1 MAIGTI
7 LITFVPGYDTIGI
20 MAPILVVI
28 GRLLQGFS
36 AGVESG
42 GVSIYLAEIA
52 TDKNRGFITSWQSGS
67 QQIAVVFAA
76 LFGYW
81 LNTVLTHAQ
90 VSEWGWR
97 IPFLIGCLI
106 IPLIF
111 LFRRTLEETEAFK
124 AQKTHP
130 STKEIFST
138 LASNWRIV
146 LAGMMMSAMTTTFY
160 FITVYTTVYAK
171 RTLEM
176 SVTDSLL
183 ATVFVGLSNFFWLP
197 MGGLLSDKIGRR
209 PVLVGI
215 TTLAIF
221 TSYPVLSWLV
231 SDISF
236 SNLLITLAY
245 FSFFFVCTTAP
256 WWQHLPK

>member
-1 MAIGTI
+1 
-7 LITFVPGYDTIGI
+7 
-20 MAPILVVI
+20 
-28 GRLLQGFS
+28 
-36 AGVESG
+36 
-42 GVSIYLAEIA
+42 
-52 TDKNRGFITSWQSGS
+52 S

-76 LFGYW
+76 LLGYW
-81 LNTVLTHAQ
+81 LNTILTHAQ
-90 VSEWGWR
+90 VGEWGWR

-111 LFRRTLEETEAFK
+111 LFRRTLEETEDFK

-130 STKEIFST
+130 SSKEIFST
-138 LASNWRIV
+138 LVSNWRIV
-146 LAGMMMSAMTTTFY
+146 LAGMMMSAMTTTTFY

-221 TSYPVLSWLV
+221 TS
-231 SDISF
+231 
-236 SNLLITLAY
+236 
-245 FSFFFVCTTAP
+245 
-256 WWQHLPK
+256 

>member
-1 MAIGTI
+1 
-7 LITFVPGYDTIGI
+7 
-20 MAPILVVI
+20 
-28 GRLLQGFS
+28 
-36 AGVESG
+36 
-42 GVSIYLAEIA
+42 
-52 TDKNRGFITSWQSGS
+52 
-67 QQIAVVFAA
+67 
-76 LFGYW
+76 
-81 LNTVLTHAQ
+81 
-90 VSEWGWR
+90 
-97 IPFLIGCLI
+97 
-106 IPLIF
+106 
-111 LFRRTLEETEAFK
+111 
-124 AQKTHP
+124 
-130 STKEIFST
+130 
-138 LASNWRIV
+138 
-146 LAGMMMSAMTTTFY
+146 MMMSAMTTTTFY

-236 SNLLITLAY
+236 QTY
-245 FSFFFVCTTAP
+245 
-256 WWQHLPK
+256 

>member
-1 MAIGTI
+1 
-7 LITFVPGYDTIGI
+7 
-20 MAPILVVI
+20 
-28 GRLLQGFS
+28 
-36 AGVESG
+36 
-42 GVSIYLAEIA
+42 
-52 TDKNRGFITSWQSGS
+52 
-67 QQIAVVFAA
+67 
-76 LFGYW
+76 
-81 LNTVLTHAQ
+81 
-90 VSEWGWR
+90 
-97 IPFLIGCLI
+97 
-106 IPLIF
+106 
-111 LFRRTLEETEAFK
+111 
-124 AQKTHP
+124 
-130 STKEIFST
+130 
-138 LASNWRIV
+138 
-146 LAGMMMSAMTTTFY
+146 MMMSAMTTTTFY

-245 FSFFFVCTTAP
+245 FSFFFGMYNGTMVATLAEVMPKRVRTVGFSLAFSLAAAIFGGMTQWLVPSLSKIQVMPAHQHSGSCSLQYAVSSQACIYVVVLNRKILTQLLNLQRLALKTT
-256 WWQHLPK
+256 HSLT